1 MADTLQSNPTYDSS
15 NNFMILILIDGSHVM
30 MALSLVGLK
39 ESIQIILFHNL
50 MGEIYETTI

>member
-1 MADTLQSNPTYDSS
+1 
-15 NNFMILILIDGSHVM
+15 M

-50 MGEIYETTI
+50 MGEIYETTN